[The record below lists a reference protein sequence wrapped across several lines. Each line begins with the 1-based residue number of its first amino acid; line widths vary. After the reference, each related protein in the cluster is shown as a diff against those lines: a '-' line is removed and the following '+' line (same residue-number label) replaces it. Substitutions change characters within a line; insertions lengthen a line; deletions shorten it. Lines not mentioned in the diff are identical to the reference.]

1 MDGPLPEFIFQMF
14 ITVYASV
21 TEFAF
26 SALTLLVVWQEEH
39 SVCKN
44 WVVGWWRGYLSGAR
58 CRLVYGP
65 ADATVT
71 QCLLLQQ
78 NPDLFDLSGT
88 GPPRYGGQS
97 RKKGH

>member
-44 WVVGWWRGYLSGAR
+44 
-58 CRLVYGP
+58 
-65 ADATVT
+65 
-71 QCLLLQQ
+71 
-78 NPDLFDLSGT
+78 
-88 GPPRYGGQS
+88 
-97 RKKGH
+97 